1 MNWPGWNT
9 VRGHISNQL
18 RLPREENH
26 AGLGHIVPERQEI
39 EQVLREVLLSSEAP
53 RLPLHRARPVDEHD
67 QVHLLRA
74 GEVRRAVVLRTPLSL
89 QAVPGPGLR
98 AVTRRPGLLGDAALA
113 QLVAPVARLG
123 ARAPLVPVLQDARLV
138 AGVHVAR
145 HLLRGLAAR
154 PATVRLLHDRDT
166 RPRHHTAA
174 AVLRALAP
182 AAPVALL
189 AVDGAGLRVAGLRLH
204 QRGTLRA
211 TSGHRHNRARQL
223 PDATSALHAAL
234 ALLPLSHLAVHDQG
248 VLALDLE
255 ELLTDGLD
263 TAKSLRAVL

>member
-39 EQVLREVLLSSEAP
+39 EQVLREVLLRGEAP
-53 RLPLHRARPVDEHD
+53 RLPLHRARPVDEND
-67 QVHLLRA
+67 EVHLLRA

-145 HLLRGLAAR
+145 NRRRLARR
-154 PATVRLLHDRDT
+154 P
-166 RPRHHTAA
+166 
-174 AVLRALAP
+174 
-182 AAPVALL
+182 
-189 AVDGAGLRVAGLRLH
+189 G
-204 QRGTLRA
+204 
-211 TSGHRHNRARQL
+211 
-223 PDATSALHAAL
+223 
-234 ALLPLSHLAVHDQG
+234 
-248 VLALDLE
+248 
-255 ELLTDGLD
+255 
-263 TAKSLRAVL
+263 